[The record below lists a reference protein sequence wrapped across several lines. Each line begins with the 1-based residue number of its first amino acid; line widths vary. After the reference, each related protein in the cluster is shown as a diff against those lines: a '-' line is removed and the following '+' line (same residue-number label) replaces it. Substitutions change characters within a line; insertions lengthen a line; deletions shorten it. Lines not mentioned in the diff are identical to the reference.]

1 MQDNK
6 TNRVFFSACL
16 TEGYRNCAKAI
27 KDALRENGIVV
38 EKKIRN
44 TNDIWARDYMPI
56 QIGENKF
63 MRYMYRPDY
72 LWKVE
77 NNRQYITHNAK
88 CDFLKGK
95 EIVDCNVVLDGG
107 NVVVCGN
114 KMILTEKVFAE
125 NADLQPFEITKRIEQ
140 ASGKQVIWIPVD
152 PHEVKEARRKNE
164 LPLCHADG
172 ILHAIDEETIL
183 LSNYQD
189 YDLDYRAKLL
199 ERLSPYFKIK
209 EFGFGD
215 KKSDNS
221 WIYINYLQVGKVVL
235 MPTLNE
241 PADELAVEQLI
252 EYLQVD
258 TIVKIDSN
266 ELTFNADNGGGSL
279 HCISWNVYDSEK
291 D

>member
-16 TEGYRNCAKAI
+16 TEGYRSCAKDI
-27 KDALRENGIVV
+27 KNALRENGIVV

-44 TNDIWARDYMPI
+44 TKDIWARDYMPI

-77 NNRQYITHNAK
+77 SNRQYITDNAQ
-88 CDFLKGK
+88 CDFLTGK

-152 PHEVKEARRKNE
+152 PHEVEEARRN
-164 LPLCHADG
+164 
-172 ILHAIDEETIL
+172 
-183 LSNYQD
+183 
-189 YDLDYRAKLL
+189 
-199 ERLSPYFKIK
+199 
-209 EFGFGD
+209 
-215 KKSDNS
+215 
-221 WIYINYLQVGKVVL
+221 
-235 MPTLNE
+235 NE
-241 PADELAVEQLI
+241 PKFRSTLV
-252 EYLQVD
+252 
-258 TIVKIDSN
+258 
-266 ELTFNADNGGGSL
+266 
-279 HCISWNVYDSEK
+279 
-291 D
+291 

>member
-16 TEGYRNCAKAI
+16 TEGYRSCAKAI

-44 TNDIWARDYMPI
+44 TKDIWARDYMPI

-63 MRYMYRPDY
+63 MRYTYRPDY
-72 LWKVE
+72 LWEVG
-77 NNRQYITHNAK
+77 NNRQYITDNPV
-88 CDFLKGK
+88 CDFLTGK

-152 PHEVKEARRKNE
+152 PHEVEEARRNNE

-221 WIYINYLQVGKVVL
+221 
-235 MPTLNE
+235 
-241 PADELAVEQLI
+241 AQLHKSVAI
-252 EYLQVD
+252 
-258 TIVKIDSN
+258 
-266 ELTFNADNGGGSL
+266 
-279 HCISWNVYDSEK
+279 
-291 D
+291 